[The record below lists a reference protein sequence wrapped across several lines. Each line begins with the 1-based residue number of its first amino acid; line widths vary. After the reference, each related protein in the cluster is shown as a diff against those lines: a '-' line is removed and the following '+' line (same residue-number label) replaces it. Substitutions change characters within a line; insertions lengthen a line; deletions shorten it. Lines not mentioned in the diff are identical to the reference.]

1 MTARLQVI
9 GLCGG
14 IGAGKSTVARLLAE
28 RGATVIDVDDIG
40 RDVLTQDNVRD
51 AVVAEFGDGVLDD
64 DGHVDRGTLATLVFG
79 DRTPGGKSR
88 LSDLEAISHPAINK
102 ELARRLDALTGEM
115 RTSQNPRQATDKHHL
130 VVLDMAVLVES
141 DLGRL
146 PDGRGYTEV
155 VVVEAGRETRLER
168 LGGRGMTVGD
178 ARARMASQASSPEKM
193 PPQAL
198 MAMSGPTSD
207 LISSTILTMSGK
219 MARPLRPPV
228 PIDRAESLVGLELAT
243 VNASTPC
250 STHAWARDRTRSLS
264 SPLLA
269 SDSGYGGNFTISG
282 FFRSSPT
289 RWTSSE
295 SASGSWNTRNPTVLG
310 ELMFTSTA
318 STKGSR
324 RRWHLSTSSTIVP
337 AIETTIGVSKV
348 ARSVASSR
356 RAAASSPCPGKPSAF
371 MSESSSG

>member
-1 MTARLQVI
+1 MTARLLVI

-51 AVVAEFGDGVLDD
+51 AVVAEFGDGVLDH
-64 DGHVDRGTLATLVFG
+64 DGHVDRGTLASLVFG

-168 LGGRGMTVGD
+168 LVSRGMTVGD
-178 ARARMASQASSPEKM
+178 ARARMASQVGDAERRAVADHVVVNDGDEA
-193 PPQAL
+193 QLA
-198 MAMSGPTSD
+198 GE
-207 LISSTILTMSGK
+207 
-219 MARPLRPPV
+219 V
-228 PIDRAESLVGLELAT
+228 DRLFDQLAT
-243 VNASTPC
+243 GPVTSEERPAPGRCTP
-250 STHAWARDRTRSLS
+250 D
-264 SPLLA
+264 
-269 SDSGYGGNFTISG
+269 G
-282 FFRSSPT
+282 
-289 RWTSSE
+289 
-295 SASGSWNTRNPTVLG
+295 
-310 ELMFTSTA
+310 
-318 STKGSR
+318 
-324 RRWHLSTSSTIVP
+324 
-337 AIETTIGVSKV
+337 
-348 ARSVASSR
+348 
-356 RAAASSPCPGKPSAF
+356 
-371 MSESSSG
+371 